1 MEYNFS
7 EIEKRWQQYWAKK
20 KTFKALNPD
29 DPEFGKKNFKG
40 KYYVLDMFPYPS
52 GAGLHVGHPLG
63 YIASDI
69 AARYK
74 RLCGYNVLHPMGYD
88 SFGLPAEQYAI
99 QTGQH
104 PAVTTEQNIKRYRE
118 QLDKIGFSFDW
129 DREVKTSD
137 PDYYK
142 WTQWIFLKLFN
153 SWYNIEKDKAEPIET
168 LIERFGNQE
177 SRFTV
182 DGFEKKWN
190 ELNEKEQSDV
200 LMEYRLAYLS
210 EAWVNWCPALGTV
223 LANDEVK
230 DGVSERGGHPVER
243 KRMPQWSLR
252 ITSYAE
258 RLLKGLDTLDWS
270 ESIKEAQRNWIGR
283 SEGTS
288 IQFKIE
294 HSELTIEV
302 FTTRP
307 DTVYGVT
314 FLTLAP
320 ENDLVLQIITD
331 EYKAKVEE
339 YIHYAKNRSERE
351 RQADVKKITGQF
363 TGAYAIHPFTNEKIP
378 VWVGEYVLAGYG
390 TGAVMGVPAHDTRDY
405 AFAKHF
411 NLPIKKVIQPNDP
424 ALANEECFDTY
435 NGQCIHSELINGLEV
450 TEAIKKIIAEIEKR
464 GLGKGKV
471 NYRLRDAIF
480 GRQRYWGEP
489 IPIYYEKGIPKS
501 VDEKDLPVVLPD
513 VDKYLPTESGEPPLA
528 RAEKWK
534 YKDRFDYEHT
544 TMPGWAGSSWYF
556 LRYMDPQNEKEF
568 AGKTATGY
576 WQQVDLYIGGSEH
589 ATGHL
594 LYFRFWTKFLKDLG
608 YISIDEPAQKLINQG
623 MIQGVSEKVY
633 LPKSISSRFDFASN
647 PNKRL
652 IYFTT
657 GIDAIDSRLTQPIEI
672 YFHEYGSMEVP
683 SDLDNLRQIILI
695 SEELIN
701 DSNRESVIQVNMDAR
716 LFENSK
722 LDLKRFF
729 ESEKLLNINNPNA
742 NHIYILVNEQGSV
755 IRRLKDESLLPA
767 NFEFKSVPEVEK
779 MSKSKRNVI
788 TPDTDPENGQP
799 GIIEQYGADCLRM
812 YEMFLGPLEQHK
824 PWNTNGITGVF
835 NFLKKMWRLYHLS
848 PDLSSQSEADSKA
861 LKVLHR
867 TIKKITEDIENY
879 SFNTAVSAF
888 MICVN
893 ELTDLKCTSKE
904 VLEKL
909 CILISPFAPH
919 LAEELWQNKLGHD
932 GSVAYAGWPKYEEQ
946 YLVEDSYEYPVS
958 INGKT
963 RFKIPLSLKL
973 TKEEVEQAVL
983 SAEEIKKYIQGSP
996 KKVIVVPGRIV
1007 NVVV

>member
-1 MEYNFS
+1 M
-7 EIEKRWQQYWAKK
+7 
-20 KTFKALNPD
+20 NPD
-29 DPEFGKKNFKG
+29 DPDFGNRNFKG

-74 RLCGYNVLHPMGYD
+74 RHCGYNVLHPMGYD

-104 PAVTTEQNIKRYRE
+104 PAITTEQNIKRYRE

-137 PDYYK
+137 PNYYK
-142 WTQWIFLKLFN
+142 WTQWIFLKLFH
-153 SWYNIEKDKAEPIET
+153 SWYNTETDKAEPIEK
-168 LIERFGNQE
+168 LIERFKNQE
-177 SRFTV
+177 SRFMI
-182 DGFEKKWN
+182 DGVEKKWD

-252 ITSYAE
+252 ITAYAE
-258 RLLKGLDTLDWS
+258 RLLRGLDTLDWS
-270 ESIKEAQRNWIGR
+270 ESIKEAQRNWIGK
-283 SEGTS
+283 SEGASLKFTIKDS
-288 IQFKIE
+288 RFTIKDD
-294 HSELTIEV
+294 ELTIEV

-320 ENDLVLQIITD
+320 ENDLVLQITTD
-331 EYKAKVEE
+331 EYRAKVEE

-411 NLPIKKVIQPNDP
+411 NLPIKKVIEPNDP
-424 ALANEECFDTY
+424 ALVNEECFDTY
-435 NGQCIHSELINGLEV
+435 DGKCINSDLINGLEV
-450 TEAIKKIIAEIEKR
+450 KEAIKKIIAEIEKR

-489 IPIYYEKGIPKS
+489 IPIYYENGIPKA
-501 VDEKDLPVVLPD
+501 VDENDLPIVLPE
-513 VDKYLPTESGEPPLA
+513 VDKYLPTETGEPPLA
-528 RAEKWK
+528 RAKDWK
-534 YKDRFDYEHT
+534 HKGKFDYEHT
-544 TMPGWAGSSWYF
+544 TMPGWAGSSWYY
-556 LRYMDPQNEKEF
+556 LRYMDAKNQNEF
-568 AGKTATGY
+568 ASRKATDY

-633 LPKSISSRFDFASN
+633 VRRISSNQTELYDFV
-647 PNKRL
+647 NKIPLYYINNSEQRPIENL
-652 IYFTT
+652 YRVVCSYDVIIELLKLKNET
-657 GIDAIDSRLTQPIEI
+657 GNIEEIIKSQYVELNIPVAFVNNNKVTIDNLKKIKDYNLGDAIFQLKDKVIHYNKVLDFNKYLIKHSTLLTKQK
-672 YFHEYGSMEVP
+672 
-683 SDLDNLRQIILI
+683 LI
-695 SEELIN
+695 SVSEIEFEDFDGEESI
-701 DSNRESVIQVNMDAR
+701 ITFPQ
-716 LFENSK
+716 
-722 LDLKRFF
+722 
-729 ESEKLLNINNPNA
+729 I
-742 NHIYILVNEQGSV
+742 
-755 IRRLKDESLLPA
+755 
-767 NFEFKSVPEVEK
+767 EK

-788 TPDTDPENGQP
+788 TPDTDPETGQP

-848 PDLSSQSEADSKA
+848 PDPSSQNEADAKA

-893 ELTDLKCTSKE
+893 ELTDLKCTTKE

-919 LAEELWQNKLGHD
+919 LAEELWQKKLGHAE
-932 GSVAYAGWPKYEEQ
+932 SVTYASWPKYDEQ

-973 TKEEVEQAVL
+973 TKEEVEKSVL
-983 SAEEIKKYIQGSP
+983 SSEEIKKYIQGSP

-1007 NVVV
+1007 NVVM